1 MKYQINKIVDYKM
14 MKEPKHYISPVV
26 METPI
31 LPEGVFCMSGN
42 VVDYKQ
48 EEFEW

>member
-1 MKYQINKIVDYKM
+1 
-14 MKEPKHYISPVV
+14 MKETKEYVSPAVS
-26 METPI
+26 EC
-31 LPEGVFCMSGN
+31 LFNAEGVLCVSGN

>member
-1 MKYQINKIVDYKM
+1 MIKTIDKRIIM
-14 MKEPKHYISPVV
+14 EEPKLYISPTVSV
-26 METPI
+26 CVLI
-31 LPEGVFCMSGN
+31 PEGVLCVSGN